1 MNDTFTALTCIDWLC
16 AGLCRISTRTLA
28 EGVYRDR
35 LGRIRLIESDP
46 SYARM
51 VNRAT
56 DKIRQAARGMPAV
69 VIRLMDSLTHVVE
82 CTRSSGQR
90 AVIVR
95 QAEMVM
101 RAAEEDIDEPNDLAQ
116 IHERFEFLVAVAEER
131 EATQATSGQQS
142 PARR

>member
-1 MNDTFTALTCIDWLC
+1 MNDTFTALTCIDWLS

-56 DKIRQAARGMPAV
+56 DKIRQAAGGMPAV
-69 VIRLMDSLTHVVE
+69 VIRLMDSITHVVE
-82 CTRSSGQR
+82 CTTSHDQR
-90 AVIVR
+90 VVLMR
-95 QAEMVM
+95 QAEMVL
-101 RAAEEDIDEPNDLAQ
+101 RAAEEEIAEPNDLAQ
-116 IHERFEFLVAVAEER
+116 VRGRFDHLV
-131 EATQATSGQQS
+131 
-142 PARR
+142 